1 MRPPQ
6 RMCDMK
12 RLSPILGA
20 LAGLCLVGL
29 IPSNAASCC
38 EELRE
43 HLSSLSV
50 SDFDQ
55 MSVAADGV
63 MDSQSVGKMNAWN
76 NPETGHSGT
85 VQFILRYRSRGNECR
100 KLWYINETSSNT
112 RVTWEVNA
120 CLDQDAW
127 ALSQKPKRL

>member
-1 MRPPQ
+1 
-6 RMCDMK
+6 MK

-20 LAGLCLVGL
+20 LAGFYLVGL

-43 HLSSLSV
+43 HLSSLSE

-63 MDSQSVGKMNAWN
+63 MDSQSVGKLSAWE

-85 VQFILRYRSRGNECR
+85 VQFILRYRSQGNECR
-100 KLWYINETSSNT
+100 KLWYINKTSNDM
-112 RVTWEVNA
+112 RRTWEVNA
-120 CLDQDAW
+120 CLDQGAW
-127 ALSQKPKRL
+127 RLSQKPKRL